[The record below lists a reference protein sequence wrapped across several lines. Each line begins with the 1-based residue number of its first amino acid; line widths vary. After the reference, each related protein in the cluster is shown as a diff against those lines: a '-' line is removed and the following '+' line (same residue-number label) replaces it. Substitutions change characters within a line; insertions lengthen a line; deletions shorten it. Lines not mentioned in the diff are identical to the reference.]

1 MKLTSFNC
9 TIEVSKDENGYSN
22 NYYIDVTD
30 KGVSIS
36 HPYVIQ
42 SPEQVMFVTKLV
54 RDFVATSI
62 DFNDRVT
69 TFNKHMEVL
78 AAAKSS
84 PSSEISPQQALEGLA
99 TLEEVCSPEGSN
111 SAQTSEV
118 STVEAELE
126 ARETGSD
133 MA

>member
-9 TIEVSKDENGYSN
+9 TIEVSKDENGWSN
-22 NYYIDVTD
+22 NYYINATD

-36 HPYVIQ
+36 HPYVTQ
-42 SPEQVMFVTKLV
+42 SQEQVMFVTKLIH
-54 RDFVATSI
+54 DFIAASI
-62 DFNDRVT
+62 NFNDRIT
-69 TFNKHMEVL
+69 AFNKDMEAL
-78 AAAKSS
+78 AAVKSS
-84 PSSEISPQQALEGLA
+84 PSSEVSPEQTLEELA
-99 TLEEVCSPEGSN
+99 TLREVCSPEGSN

-118 STVEAELE
+118 STVEVELE